1 MRMRL
6 PANRTMLLGY
16 GASLLSAA
24 GYGTGAVVGRK
35 IVDDYASPMVA
46 TALALVLGSLPL
58 LLLSQRHLAVDVANV
73 PRRAWMM
80 MALAGLAS
88 AWGVAFMFL
97 AVNEAPVV
105 LVAPIGGVYP
115 LFVIILMYLFL
126 KRSERITWQTILG
139 AVLVVGGVAAITIG
153 RE

>member
-1 MRMRL
+1 MKLGLR
-6 PANRTMLLGY
+6 ADRTTVLGY

-35 IVDDYASPMVA
+35 IVDDYAPPMVA
-46 TALALVLGSLPL
+46 TAMALVFGSLPL
-58 LLLSQRHLAVDVANV
+58 LLLSQRHIVSDIGSV
-73 PRRAWMM
+73 PRRAWVM
-80 MALAGLAS
+80 MALTGLAS

>member
-1 MRMRL
+1 MRAKL
-6 PANRTMLLGY
+6 SANRAMVLGY
-16 GASLLSAA
+16 AASLLSAA
-24 GYGTGAVVGRK
+24 GYGTGAVIGRK
-35 IVDDYASPMVA
+35 IVDNYAPPLVA
-46 TALALVLGSLPL
+46 TAMALVLGSLPL
-58 LLLSQRHLAVDVANV
+58 LLLTQRHLAGDVANV
-73 PRRAWMM
+73 PRRAWVM

-88 AWGVAFMFL
+88 AWGVTFMFL
-97 AVNEAPVV
+97 AVSKAPVV

-139 AVLVVGGVAAITIG
+139 AVLVVGGVAVITLG

>member
-1 MRMRL
+1 MKVWL
-6 PANRTMLLGY
+6 QANRTIVLGY
-16 GASLLSAA
+16 GASLISAA

-35 IVDDYASPMVA
+35 IVDDYASPLVA
-46 TALALVLGSLPL
+46 TAMALVLGSLPL
-58 LLLSQRHLAVDVANV
+58 LLLSQRHIANEIDNV
-73 PRRAWMM
+73 PRRAWVM

-97 AVNEAPVV
+97 AVAEAPVV

-139 AVLVVGGVAAITIG
+139 AVLVVGGVAAITVG